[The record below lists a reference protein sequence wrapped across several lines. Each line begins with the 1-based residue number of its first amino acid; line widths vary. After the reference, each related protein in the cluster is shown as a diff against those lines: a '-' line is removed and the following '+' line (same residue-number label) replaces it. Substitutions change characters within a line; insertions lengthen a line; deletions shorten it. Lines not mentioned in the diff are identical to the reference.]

1 MPLEIGLLPKL
12 RRFDISSNNMEGK
25 IPREFGKL
33 SSIFYLNMSNN
44 HLTGT
49 IPPEFGDLS
58 SLEALDLSSNNL
70 RGEIPIWL
78 ENCIKLISLK
88 LGSNELNGA
97 IPFQLGSLNFMEVLD
112 LSDNLFTGEIPQQ
125 LSNLI
130 VLQELNLSHNQLVGC
145 IPSSFQSMAGLT
157 SLDLSYNSLEGPI
170 PENHF
175 FQIAPIEWFTDN
187 KGLCGHVHG
196 LPPCNKSLSFN
207 DHVKKHDKFILLTV
221 LICSM
226 LLLLFMIVGIFTLLS
241 YIRKRSTTN
250 DIVEEFGGHFSSI
263 WRVNHGK
270 EAYKEIIQ
278 ATNNFD
284 ERYQIG
290 VGASSV
296 VYKAV
301 LLSGDILAIK
311 KIHEGHMDEQF
322 QNEIQMLTK
331 IRHRNIVGFYGFCST
346 NEFSFLAYE
355 FMERGCLGASLR
367 SERESMELD
376 WIKRVNIVRD
386 IAQAL
391 SYLHHDCTPP
401 IIHRDITSN
410 NILLDEEYKA
420 CVSDFGISRL
430 LKPNSSHWSLLAGT
444 YGYMAP
450 EHAYVMRLTEKSDV
464 YSFGIVALEVIHGTH
479 PGDLLSNLSLSML
492 VKDMLDP
499 RIPLRLADQVTTNQ
513 VLLMILIAMQCI
525 NIDPQTRPTMQ
536 QVSQRLSFSKSLA
549 ASDINSFQALTLDHL
564 INIVQTHV
572 DDQEH
577 E

>member
-1 MPLEIGLLPKL
+1 
-12 RRFDISSNNMEGK
+12 
-25 IPREFGKL
+25 
-33 SSIFYLNMSNN
+33 
-44 HLTGT
+44 
-49 IPPEFGDLS
+49 
-58 SLEALDLSSNNL
+58 
-70 RGEIPIWL
+70 
-78 ENCIKLISLK
+78 
-88 LGSNELNGA
+88 
-97 IPFQLGSLNFMEVLD
+97 
-112 LSDNLFTGEIPQQ
+112 
-125 LSNLI
+125 
-130 VLQELNLSHNQLVGC
+130 
-145 IPSSFQSMAGLT
+145 
-157 SLDLSYNSLEGPI
+157 
-170 PENHF
+170 
-175 FQIAPIEWFTDN
+175 
-187 KGLCGHVHG
+187 
-196 LPPCNKSLSFN
+196 
-207 DHVKKHDKFILLTV
+207 
-221 LICSM
+221 M

-270 EAYKEIIQ
+270 EAYKKIIQ

-301 LLSGDILAIK
+301 LLSGEILAIK

-322 QNEIQMLTK
+322 QNEIQMLNK

-367 SERESMELD
+367 SEREAMELY

-549 ASDINSFQALTLDHL
+549 ASDINSFQVLTLDHL